1 MISWENGFKP
11 FYWEIILL
19 NFKLKL
25 IVMVKKILFS
35 TFLMLVL
42 MNVQVMAQE
51 AVEVEKEEITEEE
64 LMKYA
69 VMEESSAAFLQE
81 KQDNLVEMIK
91 MDEALGGGAR
101 YNEIKGAWGD
111 AEKLAAINIT
121 EEETAAFQKIQDFV
135 DSLGKEVVKF
145 KTEIIMDAELL
156 GAGTYNKVKKA
167 MDADPS
173 VKNKIG
179 TLIVDLK
186 EKRKSGDGEVIK

>member
-1 MISWENGFKP
+1 
-11 FYWEIILL
+11 
-19 NFKLKL
+19 
-25 IVMVKKILFS
+25 MVKKILFS
-35 TFLMLVL
+35 TFLMLGL
-42 MNVQVMAQE
+42 FGIQLSAQE
-51 AVEVEKEEITEEE
+51 VGDAAKEEITEEE

-69 VMEESSAAFLQE
+69 VMEESTAAFLQE

-91 MDEALGGGAR
+91 TDEALGGAAR

-135 DSLGKEVVKF
+135 DSLGKEVVKY

-156 GAGTYNKVKKA
+156 GAATYNKVKKA

-173 VKNKIG
+173 VKEKID
-179 TLIVDLK
+179 TLIADLK
-186 EKRKSGDGEVIK
+186 EKRKSGDGDVTE